1 MAKLPG
7 DWPINA
13 ATTSGNDLADKLN
26 RLVDGTPDFSGGVFT
41 GPVVL
46 AADPLVALGAATKQY
61 VDARDAALQTGVDQA
76 KADAATAANNANN
89 KVSKS
94 GDTMSGALV
103 ISNRNDTPYDTNGV
117 NLTVRNTSSSNST
130 YAGVSLNN
138 TTVNSGALLFTEW
151 TGTNASRF
159 AIATNPGTSAN
170 ALNSRFTINSDGSFT
185 FLNNGGQP
193 IAALDP
199 NGNLVVKGN
208 ITAFASI

>member
-117 NLTVRNTSSSNST
+117 
-130 YAGVSLNN
+130 
-138 TTVNSGALLFTEW
+138 EW

-185 FLNNGGQP
+185 FFNNGGQP

-208 ITAFASI
+208 ITAFAPL